1 MSKNKIQLI
10 LIENLIMETSR
21 ILMFYIVSEMKEAA
35 YHAWLGDFNSIRE
48 IEREKST
55 LAELSTCSISIGLQ
69 RAPALI

>member
-1 MSKNKIQLI
+1 MTKID
-10 LIENLIMETSR
+10 
-21 ILMFYIVSEMKEAA
+21 YDMKEAA